1 MKYKSITIIF
11 VLNTITNIKKQTM
24 KKLLK
29 LSFEMFS
36 RLYPTSVLNRKKGIS
51 TRKNKLFVY
60 LLFPISAILVTS
72 CAVIRPGEVGVKQ
85 KLGKLSDEIAT
96 QGTVLFNPFTS
107 KVVKASIQTNNL
119 ELSLSLPSKEG
130 LSITSQISILYRL
143 DKDKVSSVIR
153 TLGLNYETIIANVF
167 RSASADVCSK
177 FFAKDMH
184 SGMRADIEISIKNKM
199 DETLTVQGI
208 LIESVLMKS
217 IQLPEGLAGS
227 IERKL
232 QAEQDAM
239 RMEFVL
245 QQQKLEVDRIIIEAK
260 GTRDAQKIIA
270 EGLTPEIIKIR
281 SIEAFVLLSKS
292 PNTKMVITDGKT
304 PFLIN

>member
-1 MKYKSITIIF
+1 
-11 VLNTITNIKKQTM
+11 M
-24 KKLLK
+24 KKLLQGFWQGLTTPSIK
-29 LSFEMFS
+29 KENFPIINFQI
-36 RLYPTSVLNRKKGIS
+36 NRS
-51 TRKNKLFVY
+51 PYFLAFASL
-60 LLFPISAILVTS
+60 LLFASS
-72 CAVIRPGEVGVKQ
+72 FAVVRPGEVGIKQ
-85 KLGKLSDEIAT
+85 RLGKLSDNVTT
-96 QGTVLFNPFTS
+96 QGTILYNPFTS
-107 KVVKASIQTNNL
+107 KIVKTSIQTNNL

-143 DKDKVSSVIR
+143 DKNKVPSVIR
-153 TLGLNYETIIANVF
+153 TLGLSYPSIISNVF
-167 RSASADVCSK
+167 RSASADVCAK
-177 FFAKDMH
+177 YFAKDMH
-184 SGMRADIEISIKNKM
+184 SGMRADIEKAIKNKM
-199 DETLTVQGI
+199 DETLSAQGI

-245 QQQKLEVDRIIIEAK
+245 QEQRLEVERIIIEAK

-281 SIEAFVLLSKS
+281 SIEAFIQLSKS
-292 PNTKMVITDGKT
+292 PNSKIVITDGKT
-304 PFLIN
+304 PFLISSDNIK

>member
-1 MKYKSITIIF
+1 
-11 VLNTITNIKKQTM
+11 M
-24 KKLLK
+24 KKLLQK
-29 LSFEMFS
+29 L
-36 RLYPTSVLNRKKGIS
+36 IS
-51 TRKNKLFVY
+51 PPGTL
-60 LLFPISAILVTS
+60 LLFQKKAITTQSQTKNGPCLIAMAWVIMLTSS
-72 CAVIRPGEVGVKQ
+72 CAVIRPGEVGIKQ
-85 KLGKLSDEIAT
+85 RLGKLSENVTT
-96 QGTVLFNPFTS
+96 QGTLLYNPFTS
-107 KVVKASIQTNNL
+107 KVVKTSIQTNNL

-143 DKDKVSSVIR
+143 DKDKVAAVINMF
-153 TLGLNYETIIANVF
+153 GLNYQSIIANVF

-177 FFAKDMH
+177 YFAKDMH
-184 SGMRADIEISIKNKM
+184 SGMRADIEKAIKYKM
-199 DETLTVQGI
+199 DETLTAQGI

-245 QQQKLEVDRIIIEAK
+245 QEQRLEVERIIIEAK

-281 SIEAFVLLSKS
+281 SIEAFIQLSKS
-292 PNTKMVITDGKT
+292 PNSKMVITDGKT
-304 PFLIN
+304 PFLINGDSVK

>member
-1 MKYKSITIIF
+1 MQNLQKSFLETLFPCFYTRKILI
-11 VLNTITNIKKQTM
+11 
-24 KKLLK
+24 
-29 LSFEMFS
+29 
-36 RLYPTSVLNRKKGIS
+36 RKKGIA
-51 TRKNKLFVY
+51 TRKNNLLVY
-60 LLFPISAILVTS
+60 FMIPISVFFISS
-72 CAVIRPGEVGVKQ
+72 CAIIRPGEVGVKQ
-85 KLGKLSDEIAT
+85 RLGKLSDQISPE
-96 QGTVLFNPFTS
+96 GTVFFNPFTS
-107 KVVKASIQTNNL
+107 RVVKTSIQTNNL

-143 DKDKVSSVIR
+143 NKNNVPSVIR
-153 TLGLNYETIIANVF
+153 TFGLNYETIIANVF

-184 SGMRADIEISIKNKM
+184 SGMRADIEIAIKSKM
-199 DETLTVQGI
+199 GETLNIQGI

-245 QQQKLEVDRIIIEAK
+245 QQQKLEVERIIIEAK

-281 SIEAFVLLSKS
+281 SIEAFIQLSKS
-292 PNTKMVITDGKT
+292 PNTKMIITDGKT
-304 PFLIN
+304 PFLINQ